1 MTDQITRRDF
11 DKLLK
16 KITAIEQANAI
27 SDLVNES
34 EAAKLLACSIRTI
47 QNKVYSGDIP
57 QDAYNT
63 GVAGKRFYKKSW
75 LMGIKK
81 IA

>member
-1 MTDQITRRDF
+1 MTDQITKRDF
-11 DKLLK
+11 NKLMAKL
-16 KITAIEQANAI
+16 TAIEQANI
-27 SDLVNES
+27 INDLVNER

-63 GVAGKRFYKKSW
+63 GVAGKRFYKKSY

>member
-1 MTDQITRRDF
+1 MNEIITKRDF
-11 DKLLK
+11 NKLMAKL
-16 KITAIEQANAI
+16 TAIEQANI
-27 SDLVNES
+27 INDLVNES

-75 LMGIKK
+75 LMGVKK